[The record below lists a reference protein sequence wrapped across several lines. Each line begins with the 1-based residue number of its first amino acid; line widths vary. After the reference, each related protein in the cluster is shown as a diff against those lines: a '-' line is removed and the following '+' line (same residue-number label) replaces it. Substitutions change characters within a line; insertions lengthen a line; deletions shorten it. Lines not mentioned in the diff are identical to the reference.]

1 MKSYSWMPNIQTQRG
16 GKRST
21 DVPSAKLYSLI
32 SPRASKKARNGR
44 CQAFR
49 KETQL
54 SGWGCE
60 RCGFDIQILIKSGSL
75 AVANA
80 IRYVFQRRVEGKQ
93 QLQRINQLTPERADI
108 ETDSDSPTS
117 PMSEHQQ
124 LEEPS
129 RMVNDVLR
137 HPPTNQPQVLP
148 KNAKI
153 LSSTQGTQGMQL

>member
-1 MKSYSWMPNIQTQRG
+1 MEDVRHSER
-16 GKRST
+16 KRSYPAG
-21 DVPSAKLYSLI
+21 DVKDVGSTYKSSL
-32 SPRASKKARNGR
+32 RASP
-44 CQAFR
+44 
-49 KETQL
+49 TL
-54 SGWGCE
+54 Y
-60 RCGFDIQILIKSGSL
+60 
-75 AVANA
+75 V
-80 IRYVFQRRVEGKQ
+80 VFQRRVEGKR
-93 QLQRINQLTPERADI
+93 QLERINQLTPERADI

-129 RMVNDVLR
+129 RTVNDVLR